1 MISYEKGID
10 VVASGA
16 LTIRRLLRDNVER
29 RIASVLAPWGRRFA
43 IVIAIV
49 ISQRR
54 VLIFL
59 SSRSIIPG
67 NVRRRAARAFWT
79 FARTDWEGTQKL

>member
-1 MISYEKGID
+1 MDHPVYVKIAICKFDFSAVRRVVRGKRMLVKAMISYEKGID

-29 RIASVLAPWGRRFA
+29 RIASVLTPRGRRSA

-49 ISQRR
+49 IS
-54 VLIFL
+54 
-59 SSRSIIPG
+59 
-67 NVRRRAARAFWT
+67 
-79 FARTDWEGTQKL
+79 